1 MLACLPLP
9 CHKRLNMCL
18 MSFDNIFYKYS
29 NDYSGVILG
38 LASFDI
44 SYNSFHFP
52 LLTFLRCYY
61 DVIPYWI
68 CNDMIAS

>member
-1 MLACLPLP
+1 
-9 CHKRLNMCL
+9 MCL
-18 MSFDNIFYKYS
+18 MSFDKIFYKYS

-44 SYNSFHFP
+44 SYNSFPFP